1 MDAQAP
7 PPTVPPLRENT
18 RENIHFWSFWF
29 TSGVPVVVTNDSQAT
44 VPVLIG
50 METTQ
55 DINLW
60 LGCGA
65 AGPAAVIRASRVSE
79 SRAASQA
86 SQ

>member
-1 MDAQAP
+1 MAQAP

-55 DINLW
+55 NIFTPLTFH
-60 LGCGA
+60 LGVRFRGQN
-65 AGPAAVIRASRVSE
+65 I
-79 SRAASQA
+79 
-86 SQ
+86 